1 MKLIRRITAVAAM
14 GVMTCLPLAAQADT
28 QVEGQVAVS
37 EDQTINNVDDVI
49 AKSAAVYATYQSDVT
64 DVRLHPLSSAGDI
77 EDSLTSLGGHNS
89 QQLSNGFIA
98 YSALV
103 ASQNPEFRAAVRDIE
118 GFYGRDSLMLGMRND
133 VRYARTLGGGNAAVT
148 SSLAAIE
155 ADAERLRGAGAYVK
169 EQAYSLQAVGW
180 AKATIRNSD
189 ALIEQIQ
196 ASASAGMP
204 VREDLQLAFASSDI
218 NTVLAQA
225 GQSGAPSLW
234 ENVNSAASA
243 VRFPSLDMVY
253 SGRSAR
259 IRAGKEPIADK
270 IATLAAYR
278 VLGTDAAPAQEVRT
292 AMRETSTR
300 NCINMAQLN
309 LQQCVAAA
317 HNQFEVPFCI
327 GEHALTDV
335 GDCIGDVTQ

>member
-1 MKLIRRITAVAAM
+1 MKLTKRLFAVVAASIL
-14 GVMTCLPLAAQADT
+14 GSIALPAAAD
-28 QVEGQVAVS
+28 VPAENAA
-37 EDQTINNVDDVI
+37 INNVTEDVI
-49 AKSAAVYATYQSDVT
+49 AESAAVYATYQSDVS
-64 DVRLHPLSSAGDI
+64 DVRQNPLSSADDI
-77 EDSLTSLGGHNS
+77 ASSLDNLGGHNS

-118 GFYGRDSLMLGMRND
+118 GFYGRDSLMLGLRND

-155 ADAERLRGAGAYVK
+155 ADADRLRGAGAFVK
-169 EQAYSLQAVGW
+169 EQAYSLQAAGW
-180 AKATIRNSD
+180 AKAVIPSSD
-189 ALIEQIQ
+189 AMIQ
-196 ASASAGMP
+196 RIQSSASAGRP
-204 VREDLQLAFASSDI
+204 VRADLRVAFTSSEID
-218 NTVLAQA
+218 TVLAQA

-259 IRAGKEPIADK
+259 IRAGKEPIADR

-278 VLGTDAAPAQEVRT
+278 VLGTEAAPAQEVRT
-292 AMRETSTR
+292 AMRETTTR

-317 HNQFEVPFCI
+317 HKQYEVPFCI

>member
-1 MKLIRRITAVAAM
+1 MKLIRRITAVAAASLL
-14 GVMTCLPLAAQADT
+14 TCLPLSAQADT
-28 QVEGQVAVS
+28 QVS
-37 EDQTINNVDDVI
+37 DQTVNNVTEDVI
-49 AKSAAVYATYQSDVT
+49 AESAAVYATYQSDVS
-64 DVRLHPLSSAGDI
+64 DVRQNPLSSAGDI
-77 EDSLTSLGGHNS
+77 EDSLTNLGGHNS

-118 GFYGRDSLMLGMRND
+118 GFYGRDSLMTGLRND
-133 VRYARTLGGGNAAVT
+133 VRYARTLGGGNDAVT

-155 ADAERLRGAGAYVK
+155 ADAARLRGAGAYVK

-180 AKATIRNSD
+180 AKAVVPDTD
-189 ALIEQIQ
+189 GLIHQIQ
-196 ASASAGMP
+196 ISASAGRP
-204 VREDLQLAFASSDI
+204 VREELQLAFASSDI
-218 NTVLAQA
+218 NATLLQA

-243 VRFPSLDMVY
+243 VRFPALDMVY

-259 IRAGKEPIADK
+259 IRAGREPIADK

-292 AMRETSTR
+292 AMRETTTR